1 MALRANPDVLIL
13 GAGALGLCTA
23 AELHRRGA
31 RVMVVDPGGANAS
44 SIAAGMLAPALET
57 ALEALPPAYVAVGV
71 AARDLWP
78 ALAERTGV
86 ILHRDGAE
94 WRGATPQGAAA
105 RLAAVGF
112 RWRPAPQGIF
122 TPDDWRLEPEQAL
135 QALGRGVE
143 RVAGRAARVETDAS
157 VVLDDG
163 RRLTAGHVVAAF
175 GAAPAVDAP
184 PALAR
189 LMARVRPIKG
199 QILRLEGVPQPTHV
213 IRAPGVYIVPSSR
226 GVIVGATMEE
236 GRFDCTV
243 EAAVTE
249 TLLSRARALAPE
261 LAGARLVV
269 AQAGL
274 RGASPDGLP
283 MAGPTA
289 VARLHAALAPRRN
302 GWLLAPLVAGIVAD
316 GIEGRAPGV
325 HAPVLDP
332 GRFAD

>member
-1 MALRANPDVLIL
+1 MAASPNPDVLIL

-31 RVMVVDPGGANAS
+31 RATVVDPGGANAS

-57 ALEALPPAYVAVGV
+57 ALEALPLAYVAVGV

-78 ALAERTGV
+78 AVAERTGV
-86 ILHRDGAE
+86 TLHRDGAE
-94 WRGATPQGAAA
+94 WRGATPEGAAG

-112 RWRPAPQGIF
+112 RWRTVPHGIF
-122 TPDDWRLEPEQAL
+122 TPDDWRLDPEQAMA
-135 QALGRGVE
+135 ALSQGVA
-143 RVAGRAARVETDAS
+143 RLAGRAARIEADGAVA
-157 VVLDDG
+157 LDDG

-175 GAAPAVDAP
+175 GAAPAVEAP
-184 PALAR
+184 PALAG
-189 LMARVRPIKG
+189 LLAQIRPIKG
-199 QILRLEGVPQPTHV
+199 QILRLEGVAPPPHV

-243 EAAVTE
+243 EADVTE
-249 TLLSRARALAPE
+249 TLMSRARALMPE
-261 LAGARLVV
+261 LAQGAVV
-269 AQAGL
+269 AAQAGL

-283 MAGPTA
+283 MAGPTGA
-289 VARLHAALAPRRN
+289 ARLHAALAPRRN
-302 GWLLAPLVAGIVAD
+302 GWLLAPLVAEVVAD

-325 HAPVLDP
+325 HAPALDP
-332 GRFAD
+332 RRFAP